1 MSTPP
6 HNSYNENEPKA
17 PIRGKRFV
25 FLFLIWTLFVP
36 WLASSALGWVLCLGQ
51 THGLGELSLLVVICC
66 ATAVGFMYRLLFFT
80 LPIFLG
86 VYGGLRTWPTLVQ
99 SWLFR
104 LMFVVFITAIGAG
117 VGRACV
123 NEFGEDATVLLS
135 VIGGLA
141 GASLATVTLWCWNW
155 KILSPNASENRAGLD
170 FTSPP
175 RPPRL

>member
-6 HNSYNENEPKA
+6 HNSYNENEHKA

-51 THGLGELSLLVVICC
+51 AHGLGELSLLVVICC
-66 ATAVGFMYRLLFFT
+66 ATAVGFMYRLLIFT
-80 LPIFLG
+80 LPVFLG
-86 VYGGLRTWPTLVQ
+86 VYSLLRTWPALVQ

-104 LMFVVFITAIGAG
+104 LMFVLFMMTASAG
-117 VGRACV
+117 VGRNCV
-123 NEFGEDATVLLS
+123 NEFGEDATVLLY

-141 GASLATVTLWCWNW
+141 GASLATVTLRCWNW
-155 KILSPNASENRAGLD
+155 KILSPNASENYAGPD
-170 FTSPP
+170 STSPP
-175 RPPRL
+175 SPPRL